1 MAQVA
6 RCCLLLRQF
15 YPEQLLVVAY
25 TCQYRTKRSPALSA
39 LTVPLTS
46 SLMRPSRM
54 ANTKVPN
61 RNTALSTSA
70 LAGGSSNRTAPRAG
84 TLRPGSRPKAGV
96 TVRLDR
102 PALGAFQ

>member
-1 MAQVA
+1 MWGVA
-6 RCCLLLRQF
+6 FGTQSRCSLGGYDLR
-15 YPEQLLVVAY
+15 VS
-25 TCQYRTKRSPALSA
+25 RGSPALSA

-61 RNTALSTSA
+61 RNTTLSTSA

-84 TLRPGSRPKAGV
+84 TLRPESRRKQV
-96 TVRLDR
+96 
-102 PALGAFQ
+102 